1 LKKYWKLRPWS
12 DFRGFTL
19 MEIVLV
25 IVVLGILAAVAVPR
39 FFDFS
44 ETGKQEAETVVV
56 QLVRTG
62 INDYYNRAVT
72 RGTTP
77 LYPAALDAASNG
89 SASASNPFFGNVLT
103 QPETDNW
110 TKNGTTY
117 TGPAGGSYTYNSS
130 TGSFQ

>member
-1 LKKYWKLRPWS
+1 LKKYWKLRLWS

-25 IVVLGILAAVAVPR
+25 IVVLGILAAIAVPR
-39 FFDFS
+39 LFDFS
-44 ETGKQEAETVVV
+44 GTGKQEAENVVV

-77 LYPAALDAASNG
+77 LYPAALDGASNG
-89 SASASNPFFGNVLT
+89 SASGSNPFFGNVLT
-103 QPETDNW
+103 QPVTDNW
-110 TKNGTTY
+110 SKSGSTY
-117 TGPAGGSYTYNSS
+117 TGPAGGSYTYNPS
-130 TGSFQ
+130 TGAFE

>member
-1 LKKYWKLRPWS
+1 
-12 DFRGFTL
+12 

-25 IVVLGILAAVAVPR
+25 IVILGILAVVAVPR
-39 FFDFS
+39 LFDFS
-44 ETGKQEAETVVV
+44 GTGKQEAETVVV

-72 RGTTP
+72 RGTIP
-77 LYPAALDAASNG
+77 LYPSALDGSANG
-89 SASASNPFFGNVLT
+89 SASSSNPFFGNVLT
-103 QPETDNW
+103 QPVTDNW

-117 TGPAGGSYTYNSS
+117 TGPAGGTYTYNSA